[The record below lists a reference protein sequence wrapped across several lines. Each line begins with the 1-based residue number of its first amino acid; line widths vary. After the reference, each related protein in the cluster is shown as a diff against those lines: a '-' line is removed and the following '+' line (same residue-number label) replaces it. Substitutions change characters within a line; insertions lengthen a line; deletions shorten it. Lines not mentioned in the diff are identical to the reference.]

1 MRYVVITGGVIS
13 GLGKGTLT
21 SSLSYLLKSH
31 NVKVTSM
38 KIDPYLNYD
47 AGTMNPYQHG
57 EVFVLD
63 DGSEVDL
70 DLGNYERFLDTKLSG
85 QNNITTGKI
94 YREVIER
101 ERKGEYLG
109 STVQIIPHITNEIKW
124 INSDSLIQNQTLLE
138 DVDGIIVPG
147 GFGYV

>member
-21 SSLSYLLKSH
+21 SSLSYLLKCH
-31 NVKVTSM
+31 GIKVTTL

-70 DLGNYERFLDTKLSG
+70 DLGNYERFLDTSLSG
-85 QNNITTGKI
+85 RNNITTGKI
-94 YREVIER
+94 YKEVIER
-101 ERKGEYLG
+101 ERRGEYLG
-109 STVQIIPHITNEIKW
+109 STVQIIPHITNEIKRR
-124 INSDSLIQNQTLLE
+124 IREIGNNSGAQVALIEVGGDS
-138 DVDGIIVPG
+138 GR
-147 GFGYV
+147 Y